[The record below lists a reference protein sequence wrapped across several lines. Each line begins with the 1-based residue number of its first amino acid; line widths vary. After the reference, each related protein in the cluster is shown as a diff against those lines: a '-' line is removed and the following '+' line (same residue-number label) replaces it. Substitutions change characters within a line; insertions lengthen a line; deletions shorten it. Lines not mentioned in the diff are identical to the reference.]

1 MSIKQVK
8 ILLNKY
14 IHYSPEDTA
23 QDIVECF
30 DTELA
35 AGMKVYDYDFV
46 GDRSLIYFESHGSDY
61 KIDCSG
67 WVSIEVYDSN
77 YESSVVY
84 EAAAS
89 ELEEDIKNA
98 QLL

>member
-1 MSIKQVK
+1 MSIKRVK
-8 ILLNKY
+8 ILLNEY
-14 IHYSPEDTA
+14 IHHSPEDAA
-23 QDIVECF
+23 QAIVECF
-30 DTELA
+30 DSELA

-46 GDRSLIYFESHGSDY
+46 GARSLIYFEAHGNKY
-61 KIDCSG
+61 KADCSG

-77 YESSVVY
+77 SESSVVY